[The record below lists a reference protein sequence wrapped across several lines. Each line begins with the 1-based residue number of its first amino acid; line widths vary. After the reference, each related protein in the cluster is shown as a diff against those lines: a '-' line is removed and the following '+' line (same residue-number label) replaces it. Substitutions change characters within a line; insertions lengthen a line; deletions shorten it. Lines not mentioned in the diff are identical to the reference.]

1 MSFIERLET
10 KDLILG
16 KAKIEDLNSIFKNYW
31 RSEKT
36 AKYMLWV
43 PQKNLEEAKDRLI
56 RTINYQKENLAF
68 FVYEKKSGEAIGQV
82 AFKEIEDGVYED
94 GGIGL
99 GENFV
104 GLGYGKQVLN
114 CLIDYMFK
122 NTNAKKILCSCHEDN
137 IPSKKLQMS
146 CGMKY
151 SHTLT
156 VTREKDNLTYK
167 SENYVLTKEEWL
179 KKE

>member
-68 FVYEKKSGEAIGQV
+68 FVYEKKSGGAGFIRL
-82 AFKEIEDGVYED
+82 D
-94 GGIGL
+94 
-99 GENFV
+99 
-104 GLGYGKQVLN
+104 
-114 CLIDYMFK
+114 
-122 NTNAKKILCSCHEDN
+122 
-137 IPSKKLQMS
+137 
-146 CGMKY
+146 
-151 SHTLT
+151 
-156 VTREKDNLTYK
+156 R
-167 SENYVLTKEEWL
+167 
-179 KKE
+179 